1 MKNKRGRTLRRMIQ
15 RGQEKFQKR
24 YKSFNEEYPGVLES
38 AAEVMPDFTKMY
50 LGYMR
55 EFFVRRKFGE
65 LPQRYFGSACSF
77 FVFDGNNEVSSKKL
91 KEIYWNPSDGSFTAT
106 LEDSIVI
113 YWFAHN
119 VREITDLGHNNY
131 NLIVSDGGDEVYV
144 VTIHKHDEYKS

>member
-1 MKNKRGRTLRRMIQ
+1 MNKNKPRTQRRRIQ
-15 RGQEKFQKR
+15 REQEKFQKQ
-24 YKSFNEEYPGVLES
+24 YKSFNEEYPNVLEA
-38 AAEVMPDFTKMY
+38 AAEALPDYTKMY
-50 LGYMR
+50 FAHMR

-106 LEDSIVI
+106 LEDSSVI

-131 NLIVSDGGDEVYV
+131 NLIVSDGGDEVYA
-144 VTIHKHDEYKS
+144 VTIHKHDECNL